1 MIERL
6 LIALALLAMG
16 WAVYQAVRRRQLAQ
30 IVSSDPILV
39 GLDLQVP
46 TIVYFTTPTCLPC
59 KTRQQPALRILS
71 TELGDQLQ
79 IVQIDATQQP
89 DVADRWG
96 VMTAPTTFVLDKQ
109 GKASAVNHGVADVP
123 LLKKQLQLL

>member
-6 LIALALLAMG
+6 VIALLLLAVG
-16 WAVYQAVRRRQLAQ
+16 WAIYQTYRRRQLAQ
-30 IVSSDPILV
+30 IVPSDPILA
-39 GLDLQVP
+39 GLNLQVP